1 MRPPN
6 LPDTPASLEVRPSSI
21 APNPVVL
28 LDTHPLQKPSRLPL
42 DPWVFQAL
50 MESLASWETPGS
62 KDLWAYKVSRVPGK
76 GNLVGS

>member
-1 MRPPN
+1 MRPDISVSST
-6 LPDTPASLEVRPSSI
+6 LPQAYLALE
-21 APNPVVL
+21 VL

-50 MESLASWETPGS
+50 MESLASWETLGS